1 MLTLIDT
8 ANLEGIKRIYD
19 ILPVD
24 GVTTN
29 PSILKK
35 EGANPLEQLKKIRAL
50 LPAGAQLHVQTV
62 STTAEEIIKEAK
74 FILRQLGDNTY
85 IKIPV
90 FDEGI
95 KAMKQLST
103 MSVNTTATAIYTPM
117 QGFMAAKAGVKFV
130 APYVNRLDNIGFD
143 GVEVAKNI
151 HDILVR
157 HNLDTKVLAASF
169 KNTQQVLSLCEYGIG
184 SITASPEVLEQLI
197 THQITSLAIEE
208 FNKDFAAVAGEGKT
222 MMNLD
227 D

>member
-1 MLTLIDT
+1 MMYIIDT
-8 ANLEGIKRIYD
+8 ANLEGIKRVYD

-62 STTAEEIIKEAK
+62 STVASEIIKEAM

-103 MSVNTTATAIYTPM
+103 MGVNTTATAIYTPM

-157 HNLDTKVLAASF
+157 HSLDTKVLAASF

-222 MMNLD
+222 MMDLD

>member
-35 EGANPLEQLKKIRAL
+35 EGANPLEQLKKIRGF

-62 STTAEEIIKEAK
+62 STVAEDIIKEAK

-90 FDEGI
+90 FDEGV
-95 KAMKQLST
+95 KAMKQLSK
-103 MSVNTTATAIYTPM
+103 MGVNTTATAIYTPM

-157 HNLDTKVLAASF
+157 HNLPTMVLAASF

-184 SITASPEVLEQLI
+184 SITASPDVLEQLI

-208 FNKDFAAVAGEGKT
+208 FNKDFATVAGEGKT
-222 MMNLD
+222 MMDLED
-227 D
+227 

>member
-8 ANLEGIKRIYD
+8 ANLEGIKRVYD
-19 ILPVD
+19 ILPID

-62 STTAEEIIKEAK
+62 STVASEIIKEAM

-103 MSVNTTATAIYTPM
+103 MGVNTTATAIYTPM

-157 HNLDTKVLAASF
+157 HSLDTKVLAASF

-222 MMNLD
+222 MMDLD

>member
-8 ANLEGIKRIYD
+8 ANLAGIRRIYD

-35 EGANPLEQLKKIRAL
+35 EGANPLEQLKKIRAF

-62 STTAEEIIKEAK
+62 STVAENIIKEAK

-95 KAMKQLST
+95 KAMKQLSA
-103 MSVNTTATAIYTPM
+103 MGVNTTATAIYTPM

-169 KNTQQVLSLCEYGIG
+169 KNSQQVLSLCEYGIG

-222 MMNLD
+222 MMDLD

>member
-8 ANLEGIKRIYD
+8 ANLEGIKRVYD

-62 STTAEEIIKEAK
+62 STVASEIIKEAM

-103 MSVNTTATAIYTPM
+103 MGVNTTATAIYTPM

-157 HNLDTKVLAASF
+157 HSLDTKVLAASF

-222 MMNLD
+222 MMDLD

>member
-8 ANLEGIKRIYD
+8 ANLEGIKRVYD

-62 STTAEEIIKEAK
+62 STVADEIIKEAMY
-74 FILRQLGDNTY
+74 ILRQLGDNTY

-95 KAMKQLST
+95 KAMKQLSS
-103 MSVNTTATAIYTPM
+103 MGVNTTATAIYTPM

-151 HDILVR
+151 HDILIR

-227 D
+227 